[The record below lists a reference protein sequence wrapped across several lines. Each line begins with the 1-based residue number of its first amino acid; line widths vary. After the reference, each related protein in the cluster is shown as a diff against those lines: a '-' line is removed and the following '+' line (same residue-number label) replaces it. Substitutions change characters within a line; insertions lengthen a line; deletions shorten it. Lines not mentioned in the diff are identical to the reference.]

1 MNAIRVV
8 SWNMAYRRR
17 PWRELAAM
25 DADVALLQETCRPP
39 ADLPSHVEP
48 ETGDLWVPWKKEHY
62 DRWPMVVKL
71 SDRVEIE
78 RFNRVPPFSSVGP
91 HEMAVSGIGT
101 IAIARITPLEGQPFL
116 AVSMYARWIMPQKS
130 VKTTWSVGM
139 PDMAAHRIISDL
151 AMFIGDEDAGT
162 HRILAAGDLNM
173 CYGTDDVPP
182 GSLIARERTVW
193 DRMRA
198 LGLEFL
204 GPQYPPGRRADPV
217 PGGSETQNVVTYHT
231 TRQTPETAR
240 IQLDYAFASQG
251 FHEAVTVRAL
261 NGVDEWGSSDHC
273 RLLIEVSNDPY

>member
-1 MNAIRVV
+1 MKTIRVV
-8 SWNMAYRRR
+8 CWNMAHMRR
-17 PWRELAAM
+17 PWYELAAM

-48 ETGDLWVPWKKEHY
+48 ETGDLWVPWKREHY

-71 SDRVEIE
+71 SDRVKIE
-78 RFNRVPPFSSVGP
+78 RFNRVPPFGSVGP
-91 HEMAVSGIGT
+91 GEMAVSGIGT
-101 IAIARITPLEGQPFL
+101 VAIARITPLEGQPFL
-116 AVSMYARWIMPQKS
+116 AASMYARWIMPQKS
-130 VKTTWSVGM
+130 VKTTWRVGM

-151 AMFIGDEDAGT
+151 SMFIGDEDAGT

-173 CYGTDDVPP
+173 CYATDDVPP
-182 GSLIARERTVW
+182 NSLAARERTVW

-204 GPQYPPGRRADPV
+204 GPRYPAGRKADPA
-217 PGGSETQNVVTYHT
+217 GGSSQNVVTYHT

-251 FHEAVTVRAL
+251 FHETVSVRAL

-273 RLLIEVSNDPY
+273 RLLIEISI